1 MQVSVE
7 TISGLE
13 RRMKVE
19 LPGERVANEID
30 NRLKSIAQ
38 NVRMDGFRPGKV
50 PFNVVKQRYENEVRD
65 EVLGELMK
73 NAFFEAVI
81 QQKLNPVGTP
91 NIDLAPFVAGNNFE
105 FTATFEVYPEI
116 KLQPMDQLEIE
127 KPAAEIKEEDV
138 DAMIDKV
145 RKQQTVWEDVKR
157 PAKEGD
163 RVTIDFV
170 GTINGES
177 FDGNVGTHVPVILGS
192 GRMIEGFEDHLRG
205 AVAGAD
211 TTLEVTFP
219 ETYHYKAVAGK
230 PAKFEIKVHKVEEAI
245 IPEVDEEFIKAVGVE
260 DGNYESFRE
269 EVRHNMRHQLD
280 HAVYQKLKQQVI
292 DKLYDLNKIEIPK
305 ALLDHEV
312 NTIKHQTGL
321 PESYVLNEEQ
331 RASFEERARKRV
343 ATSLVFN
350 EIVRENKFAVSPE
363 RLREE
368 VEKVANAYEESEQVV
383 SWYYDNKDRLSEIEG
398 MVLDNMV
405 VDWVTSQAKVKE
417 VPASFDEVVGKH

>member
-7 TISGLE
+7 SMSGLE

-19 LPGERVANEID
+19 LPGERVANEIE
-30 NRLKSIAQ
+30 NRLRSMSH
-38 NVRMDGFRPGKV
+38 NVRIDGFRPGKV
-50 PFNVVKQRYENEVRD
+50 PFNVVKQRYESEVRD

-81 QQKLNPVGTP
+81 QEKLNPVGSP
-91 NIDLAPFVAGNNFE
+91 NIDLVPFVAGNNFE
-105 FTATFEVYPEI
+105 FTATFEIYPEI
-116 KLQPMDQLEIE
+116 KLLPLDQAEIE
-127 KPAAEIKEEDV
+127 KPMAEIREEDV
-138 DAMIDKV
+138 DSMIEKV
-145 RKQQTVWEDVKR
+145 RKQQTVWEEVKR
-157 PAKEGD
+157 PAQEGD
-163 RVTIDFV
+163 RVTIDFI

-177 FDGNVGTHVPVILGS
+177 FEGNVGTHVPVILGS

-205 AVAGAD
+205 KEAGID
-211 TTLEVTFP
+211 TLLEVSFP

-230 PAKFEIKVHKVEEAI
+230 PATFQIKIHKVEEAVV
-245 IPEVDEEFIKAVGVE
+245 PEVDAEFIKAVGVD
-260 DGNYESFRE
+260 DGTYESFRE

-280 HAVYQKLKQQVI
+280 HAVYQRLKQAVI
-292 DKLYDLNKIEIPK
+292 DKMFEMNKIEIPK
-305 ALLDHEV
+305 ALMDHEV

-321 PESYVLNEEQ
+321 PESYELNEEQ

-343 ATSLVFN
+343 ATSLIFN
-350 EIVRENKFAVSPE
+350 DIVRQNKFTVSPE

-368 VEKVANAYEESEQVV
+368 VEKVANAYEESEQVI

-405 VDWVTSQAKVKE
+405 VDWVMSQVKVKE
-417 VPASFDEVVGKH
+417 VPTSFDEVVGKQ